1 MPRLQ
6 LWSLVETR
14 SKLERIDSVTSAARI
29 LFLASV
35 NHVDGQMTDRWQS
48 LCCLRVSDIT
58 YGREKTD
65 FVALMIDL
73 MANIRVSSAFAAHLM
88 LPESARVA
96 PRLAIRQAVD
106 SYVGRKGI

>member
-14 SKLERIDSVTSAARI
+14 SKLECNDSVTSVARI
-29 LFLASV
+29 LFLARV

-48 LCCLRVSDIT
+48 LCCLRVCDIT
-58 YGREKTD
+58 YGREKTG

-73 MANIRVSSAFAAHLM
+73 MANVRVSSAFAAHVM
-88 LPESARVA
+88 LPESARGA
-96 PRLAIRQAVD
+96 SRPAIRQAVG
-106 SYVGRKGI
+106 S